1 MMLTARFCRLRA
13 TGRTRTTI
21 TPLRAKSGMSTWAC
35 MSAGGGSLA
44 FPVRAISVYAG
55 PDVGFWSTPQGE
67 RRWVVALNF
76 GAGIQ
81 MDKDL
86 PVLPA

>member
-1 MMLTARFCRLRA
+1 M
-13 TGRTRTTI
+13 G
-21 TPLRAKSGMSTWAC
+21 
-35 MSAGGGSLA
+35 AGGGSLA

-55 PDVGFWSTPQGE
+55 PDVEFWSTPQGE

-86 PVLPA
+86 PVFPA